1 MDKSESFEIIEL
13 GAGDGTKTKELLKE
27 LLKQGYKFD
36 YTPIDISDNALTLL
50 KANLLTEMPTLN
62 VVPKQGDYFE
72 VLSSFKESKRKK
84 VILFLGSN
92 IGNLTDDLSAK
103 FLNELNQNINS
114 GDCLLLGV
122 DLIKDV
128 NVVLPAYNDE
138 QGITSRFNLN
148 LLDRINKELDANLN
162 VSKFKHVPEYTKEEG
177 IAKSYLVSTEDQ
189 IVKISGVNKFFE
201 FKSGEKIHT
210 EISRKYNDDIVD
222 DILKGTDFTITNK
235 IMDSKAYFAD
245 YILKKN

>member
-1 MDKSESFEIIEL
+1 MSQFKKDVIEGLSSEPKFLLSKYFYDEIGDDLFVQIMDMPEYYLSRSEFEIFSQKTNELINAFEVDKSGAFELIEL

-103 FLNELNQNINS
+103 FLNQLNQNINS

-148 LLDRINKELDANLN
+148 LLVDCKNKEI
-162 VSKFKHVPEYTKEEG
+162 Y
-177 IAKSYLVSTEDQ
+177 
-189 IVKISGVNKFFE
+189 
-201 FKSGEKIHT
+201 
-210 EISRKYNDDIVD
+210 
-222 DILKGTDFTITNK
+222 
-235 IMDSKAYFAD
+235 
-245 YILKKN
+245 